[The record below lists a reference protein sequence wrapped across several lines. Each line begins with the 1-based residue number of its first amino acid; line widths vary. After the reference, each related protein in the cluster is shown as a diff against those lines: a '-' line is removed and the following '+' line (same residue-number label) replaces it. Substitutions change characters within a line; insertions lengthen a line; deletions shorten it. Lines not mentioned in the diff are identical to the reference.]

1 MRFIGNKENLI
12 SKIYDFMCECGIT
25 NEESI
30 DDKNTETKSTK
41 CQSPSQRIFDMF
53 SGSGSGS
60 GSAGRFFKAQGFE
73 VFSCDLLYFSYCL
86 QMAYLANNAE
96 PSFSALGTILD
107 NAKSKNLFSSPYQK
121 IIAYLNSIAPQKGFI
136 YRNYAPSGSK
146 DLPQPRMY
154 FSDENAQK
162 IDAIRTQIEA
172 WKAQNAIKANEYF
185 ILLATLLEST
195 SFFANVAGV
204 YAAFCKVWDR
214 RALKPFVLKPINL
227 LEDTKPHQCFCEYAL
242 KVLQSQDRAFDILY
256 LDPPYNHRQYA
267 PNYHLLETIARY
279 DSPEIKGVAG
289 LRDWQ
294 GQKSNFCSKNSAPL
308 ELEKIAKSQNYKNL
322 VLSYN
327 SEGIM
332 SKEQIDSILR
342 TAGGANAKLHF
353 TQIDY
358 PRFQSQAK
366 GGAKYIKE
374 FVWVLRKNLG

>member
-25 NEESI
+25 NQESI
-30 DDKNTETKSTK
+30 DSKSAKSKNAKISEFKK
-41 CQSPSQRIFDMF
+41 CQRIFDMF
-53 SGSGSGS
+53 SGSA
-60 GSAGRFFKAQGFE
+60 SAGRFFKAQGFE

-96 PSFSALGTILD
+96 PRFSALNAILD
-107 NAKSKNLFSSPYQK
+107 NAKSQNLFNSPYQK

-136 YRNYAPSGSK
+136 YRHYAPSGSK

-162 IDAIRTQIEA
+162 IDAIRTQIEM
-172 WKAQNAIKANEYF
+172 WKAQNAIKTNEYF

-204 YAAFCKVWDR
+204 YAAFCKVWDK
-214 RALKPFVLKPINL
+214 RALKPFALKPINL
-227 LEDTKPHQCFCEYAL
+227 LEDTKPHQCFCKDAL
-242 KVLQSQDRAFDILY
+242 KVLQSQDGTFDILY

-267 PNYHLLETIARY
+267 PNYHLLETIAMY
-279 DSPEIKGVAG
+279 DSPKIKGVAG

-332 SKEQIDSILR
+332 SKEQIDSILHA
-342 TAGGANAKLHF
+342 AGGANARLHF

-366 GGAKYIKE
+366 SGAKSIKE